1 MFKKQQRGMLLSEG
15 LVALIVTSGCITFTL
30 QTWHKWNQENKYY
43 EEQLV
48 FEREQLNMLRKQ
60 LNDK

>member
-1 MFKKQQRGMLLSEG
+1 MLLSEG

-48 FEREQLNMLRKQ
+48 FEREQLNLLRKQ